1 MSPLRRLDFLL
12 QAMRLVLA
20 EVPDARLMMVGAG
33 DTPADM
39 AALKDA
45 AASLGIAEH
54 VIFTGQQPRS
64 QIPAY
69 IAAADV
75 GVSPIRPIPLYAMS
89 SPTKLVEM
97 MGMACPV
104 VANDILEQQDL
115 LSRSGG
121 GLCVPYEPSAFA
133 EGIVWLLRHPD
144 EARAMGRKGAAFIA
158 EHRSLQV
165 QADLI
170 EDVYARLLDRSQ

>member
-1 MSPLRRLDFLL
+1 
-12 QAMRLVLA
+12 V
-20 EVPDARLMMVGAG
+20 V
-33 DTPADM
+33 
-39 AALKDA
+39 
-45 AASLGIAEH
+45 
-54 VIFTGQQPRS
+54 FTGQQPRS

-104 VANDILEQQDL
+104 VANDILEQEAL
-115 LSRSGG
+115 LARSGG
-121 GLCVPYEPSAFA
+121 GLCVPYEPAAFA
-133 EGIVWLLRHPD
+133 EGVLWLLKHPD
-144 EARAMGRKGAAFIA
+144 EARAMGRKGAAYVA

-165 QADLI
+165 LADVI
-170 EDVYARLLDRSQ
+170 EDVYYRLLDRSP